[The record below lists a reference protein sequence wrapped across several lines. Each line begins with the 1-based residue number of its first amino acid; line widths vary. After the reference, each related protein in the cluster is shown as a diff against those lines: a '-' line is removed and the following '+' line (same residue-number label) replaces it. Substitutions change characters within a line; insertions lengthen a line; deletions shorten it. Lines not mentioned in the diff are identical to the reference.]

1 MQDATMH
8 SNKMRTFAMKGLR
21 NRVIEQLENNVSID
35 SVSATAQRL
44 GVTRPSLSRILSDML
59 NESLLIKDGKY
70 YKLLNNTFKF
80 RISSN
85 LLLR

>member
-21 NRVIEQLENNVSID
+21 NRVIEHLENNVSID

-44 GVTRPSLSRILSDML
+44 GVTRPSLSRILSDIL
-59 NESLLIKDGKY
+59 NEGLLIKDGKY

>member
-21 NRVIEQLENNVSID
+21 NRVIEHLENNGSIE
-35 SVSATAQRL
+35 SVSATAQQL

-59 NESLLIKDGKY
+59 NEGLLIKDGKF
-70 YKLLNNTFKF
+70 YKLL
-80 RISSN
+80 
-85 LLLR
+85 

>member
-59 NESLLIKDGKY
+59 NEGLLIKDGKY

-85 LLLR
+85 LLPR